1 MIAIPGRLSSQPEG
15 YVIES
20 STEAQDLNNE
30 LAIDRETRGGLQHKL
45 RQVDAVND
53 VRLAIDRETRGAS
66 EHGIG
71 ARFVPREGELP
82 QKFCDIFGVGGDA
95 GGGA

>member
-53 VRLAIDRETRGAS
+53 VRLAIDRERRGALQ
-66 EHGIG
+66 HRINY
-71 ARFVPREGELP
+71 
-82 QKFCDIFGVGGDA
+82 
-95 GGGA
+95 